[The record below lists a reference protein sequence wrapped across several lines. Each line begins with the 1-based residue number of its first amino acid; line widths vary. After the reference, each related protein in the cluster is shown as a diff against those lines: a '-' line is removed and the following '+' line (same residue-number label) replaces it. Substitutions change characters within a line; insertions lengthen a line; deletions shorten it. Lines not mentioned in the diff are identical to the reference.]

1 MHEWPQV
8 IRLLFQLYPK
18 PLSSTTSFIFCTL
31 FAFHGALGS
40 MLSVRTSSCVLL
52 YEKHLFFFFKVTGHD
67 LKNKVVVQ
75 RSKS

>member
-1 MHEWPQV
+1 
-8 IRLLFQLYPK
+8 
-18 PLSSTTSFIFCTL
+18 
-31 FAFHGALGS
+31 

-52 YEKHLFFFFKVTGHD
+52 YEKISFFKVTGHD